1 MFKKYNEFDS
11 NNKCGRNSKNGR
23 RGEVRGGNSPTP
35 TPTSPTNDS
44 IHSYQSTSNFHFG
57 GLTSIT
63 TPTM

>member
-1 MFKKYNEFDS
+1 MFDS
-11 NNKCGRNSKNGR
+11 NNKDDKNSKNRR
-23 RGEVRGGNSPTP
+23 RGEVSDGNTPTP

-63 TPTM
+63 TPTI